1 MYAAGHQAHAP
12 AISQAAQAQQQQDEL
27 RRREAARRQARK
39 PTDLDIDDDL
49 AEATITDAAIL
60 YRKLRD
66 QEKRLD
72 AIMTKKRL
80 DILEGTSGQMP
91 SEGVLRLFIS
101 NTAE

>member
-1 MYAAGHQAHAP
+1 MQPSSRGFAAPGQMRRPTGQGPMYAAGHQAHAP

-60 YRKLRD
+60 YRKLR
-66 QEKRLD
+66 
-72 AIMTKKRL
+72 
-80 DILEGTSGQMP
+80 
-91 SEGVLRLFIS
+91 
-101 NTAE
+101 